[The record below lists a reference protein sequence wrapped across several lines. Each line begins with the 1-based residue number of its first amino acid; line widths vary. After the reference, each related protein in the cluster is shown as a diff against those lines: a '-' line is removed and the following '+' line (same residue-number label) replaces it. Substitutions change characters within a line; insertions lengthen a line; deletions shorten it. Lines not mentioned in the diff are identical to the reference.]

1 MPLQQWEKRQVS
13 LRYWLQGREWFQ
25 ALEALEFGKS
35 HHTGVR
41 KDGFTPEF
49 DHQISIAHFVRTL
62 APSLEFPEETI
73 STVFL
78 HDVRED
84 YGVSDEELRDQF
96 GSQVANAVAA
106 MTKTFRGERQ
116 PEQMVFNQIALDPIA
131 SIAKGADRIHNFN
144 SMVGVFTADKQ
155 LSYIHEAETYFFP
168 MLKKARRLHV
178 RQEPGYE
185 NIRHMLQSQIRL
197 IQAIHEKE

>member
-1 MPLQQWEKRQVS
+1 MPLQQWEKRQIS
-13 LRYWLQGREWFQ
+13 LRYWPQGRQWFQ

-84 YGVSDEELRDQF
+84 YGVSDEEIRDQF
-96 GSQVANAVAA
+96 GSQVATSCYAEPAI
-106 MTKTFRGERQ
+106 G
-116 PEQMVFNQIALDPIA
+116 A
-131 SIAKGADRIHNFN
+131 SDHGTLR
-144 SMVGVFTADKQ
+144 
-155 LSYIHEAETYFFP
+155 
-168 MLKKARRLHV
+168 
-178 RQEPGYE
+178 
-185 NIRHMLQSQIRL
+185 
-197 IQAIHEKE
+197 